1 MNLRTARIAAVVTG
15 LLGLVLAIATPL
27 LPIKQTAVTI
37 DWPQSGSLAPVTAPL
52 TMYKPLEVDLTVP
65 CAVAAAAPSGKET
78 VLAATTPPPAGDRAR
93 TVGLFVTVDGEG
105 LTVRSRGA
113 LVGTVPRADLA
124 HCEKAS
130 VSIDADRAVTVV
142 DAKRTEVPGD
152 LRPQVVGVFSDL
164 PADLQGAKP
173 SMHIAVDSRYTS
185 SPSTLK
191 GVAILVGVLCV
202 LISLFALALLDR
214 ADGRRS
220 THLIPRRWLH
230 VRLADAAVVGSL
242 LVWHIIGAPTSD
254 DGYILGMIKAA
265 PHSGYMPEVFR
276 YYDAPYAPFGMPF
289 YVVSWM
295 AELSVSS
302 PWLRLPALL
311 SGILAWFLL
320 SREVLPRLGL
330 SKRRAPTDYSR
341 ALWAAAAVFTLFWLT
356 YNPGLRPEPIVALGT
371 VVTWCLVERTV
382 ATRRLAPAGIGLVVA
397 GLTLSAA
404 PTGSFAFV
412 VFLVAAAPLW
422 QAVRSHVSV
431 NGWAASLLPLAAA
444 GASVLYLIFAD
455 HGLVEMLQSTT
466 LLGDV
471 GPSEQWHREIIRYEA
486 LFQQNPNGSVARR
499 FAMLAMFLSAALT
512 ATMLLWRR
520 RIPGIASGPARRV
533 VAAIGVSL
541 LVMAFNPTKWT
552 HHFGAFAT
560 LGAMAAAIAVVAV
573 RPRAIRR
580 PQLRLLVLAA
590 TAGCATLAF
599 ESTNGW
605 FYPGNFGI
613 PWGGTE
619 PVVAGIKLANV
630 FGAITVVLLLAAL
643 VVHVTGWTP
652 RLPDLGGPAGRRP
665 QAARG
670 MSRLPGFATPITL
683 VAVLILAMIGA
694 TNAASIMIQRPA
706 YSYGQQNLRSLA
718 GNPCGMADEVLVERD
733 ATAGV
738 LTPLG
743 NARDPLVGEQNANF
757 TPNGIAG
764 SFSSSSRGAADLVR
778 TGDADNTPSNT
789 GGTGGGTLD
798 KPGVNGSTAA
808 LPFGLDPAR
817 VPMVGSRQTGVQRS
831 ANATSSW
838 YALPA
843 GGVDRL
849 LTISVAGR
857 FGPADLQLEFGTGT
871 GTITPA
877 GMVIP
882 IDIGPAP
889 AWRNMR
895 VPSAMIPRDAT
906 AVRVV
911 ANISAPSENTW
922 VAYTPPRAPK
932 LETLQQLLG
941 DEPTLV
947 DWGAGIGF
955 PCQRQWR
962 ENGGVAELPKWR
974 ILPERDLAAAATTT
988 WEGGDAGG
996 PLGWALLL
1004 ATAQTVPTYLNN
1016 DWGREWGALERYVP
1030 YVDAPAAQVGRT
1042 DVIRSGLWSP
1052 GKTPQQK

>member
-1 MNLRTARIAAVVTG
+1 MNLRIARIAAVVAG
-15 LLGLVLAIATPL
+15 LIGLVLAIATPL

-52 TMYKPLEVDLTVP
+52 TMYKPLEVDATIP
-65 CAVAAAAPSGKET
+65 CAVAAAAPSDRQT

-93 TVGLFVTVDGEG
+93 TAGLFVTVDGEA

-113 LVGTVPRADLA
+113 LVHHVPRADLTRCGELRIA
-124 HCEKAS
+124 
-130 VSIDADRAVTVV
+130 IDADHAFAAASGISAQGDVR
-142 DAKRTEVPGD
+142 GD

-164 PADLQGAKP
+164 PADLQGPTPKVT
-173 SMHIAVDSRYTS
+173 IDVDSRYTS
-185 SPSTLK
+185 SPSVLK
-191 GVAILVGVLCV
+191 GAAILVGVACV
-202 LISLFALALLDR
+202 LVSLLALALLDR
-214 ADGRRS
+214 ADGRRRGR
-220 THLIPRRWLH
+220 LLPRSWLH
-230 VRLADAAVVGSL
+230 VRLADVAVIGSL
-242 LVWHIIGAPTSD
+242 LAWHIVGAPTSD

-295 AELSVSS
+295 ADLSVSS

-330 SKRRAPTDYSR
+330 SKRRAPRDYSR
-341 ALWAAAAVFTLFWLT
+341 ALWAMAAVFTLFWLT
-356 YNPGLRPEPIVALGT
+356 YNPGLRPEPIVAVGT
-371 VVTWCLVERTV
+371 VVTWCLVERSI
-382 ATRRLAPAGIGLVVA
+382 ATRRLAPAGVGLVVA

-422 QAVRSHVSV
+422 RAVVAHVRA
-431 NGWAASLLPLAAA
+431 NGYAATLLTLGAA
-444 GASVLYLIFAD
+444 GASVLFLVFAD
-455 HGLVEMLQSTT
+455 HGLVEMLQSTK

-471 GPSEQWHREIIRYEA
+471 GPSEPWHREIIRYEA

-499 FAMLAMFLSAALT
+499 FAMLALFLGSAIV
-512 ATMLLWRR
+512 ATLLLWRR
-520 RIPGIASGPARRV
+520 RIPGLATGPARRV

-560 LGAMAAAIAVVAV
+560 LGAMVAAIAVVAV
-573 RPRAIRR
+573 GPRTIRR
-580 PQLRLLVLAA
+580 PQFRLLALAA
-590 TAGCATLAF
+590 VAGCATLAF
-599 ESTNGW
+599 ETTNGW

-613 PWGGTE
+613 PWGGAAPT
-619 PVVAGIKLANV
+619 VAGVKIATV
-630 FGAITVVLLLAAL
+630 FGALTVVLLLAAL
-643 VVHVTGWTP
+643 VVHVTGRAP
-652 RLPDLGGPAGRRP
+652 RLPEFGG
-665 QAARG
+665 
-670 MSRLPGFATPITL
+670 RLPGFATPITL
-683 VAVLILAMIGA
+683 VATLIIAMIGA
-694 TNAASIMIQRPA
+694 TNVASIMIQRPA

-718 GNPCGMADEVLVERD
+718 GDPCGMADEVLVERD

-738 LTPLG
+738 LAPIGTAP
-743 NARDPLVGEQNANF
+743 DPLVGELNANF

-764 SFSSSSRGAADLVR
+764 SLSSSSRGAADLVR

-798 KPGVNGSTAA
+798 APGVNGSTAA

-817 VPMVGSRQTGVQRS
+817 VPVVGSRQTGPQHS
-831 ANATSSW
+831 ARAISSW

-843 GGVDRL
+843 AGIDRL

-857 FGPADLQLEFGTGT
+857 FGPGDLQLEFGTGE
-871 GTITPA
+871 GTITPNGA
-877 GMVIP
+877 VTP

-889 AWRNMR
+889 AWRNLR
-895 VPSAMIPRDAT
+895 VPAETVPAGAT
-906 AVRVV
+906 AVRVR
-911 ANISAPSENTW
+911 ATITAPSENTW

-932 LETLQQLLG
+932 LETLQELLG
-941 DEPTLV
+941 DDPTLV

-962 ENGGVAELPKWR
+962 ENGGVAEQPKWR

-988 WEGGDAGG
+988 WQGGDAGG

-1004 ATAQTVPTYLNN
+1004 AKAQTVPTYLNH

-1030 YVDAPAAQVGRT
+1030 YVDAPAAQLGRT
-1042 DVIRSGLWSP
+1042 EVTRTGLWTP
-1052 GKTPQQK
+1052 GPTPQE

>member
-1 MNLRTARIAAVVTG
+1 MNLRIARIAAVTAG
-15 LLGLVLAIATPL
+15 LIGLVLALATPL

-52 TMYKPLEVDLTVP
+52 TMYKPISVDATVP
-65 CAVAAAAPSGKET
+65 CSVAATAPSDKQT

-93 TVGLFVTVDGEG
+93 TVGLYVAVDGEA

-113 LVGTVPRADLA
+113 LVLSVPRADLA
-124 HCEKAS
+124 RCGA
-130 VSIDADRAVTVV
+130 VRIQIDADGARATADGITGGGDV
-142 DAKRTEVPGD
+142 RGD

-164 PADLQGAKP
+164 PAQLQGAAP
-173 SMHIAVDSRYTS
+173 SMRIEVDSRYTS
-185 SPSTLK
+185 SPSVLK
-191 GVAILVGVLCV
+191 GVAILVGVACV
-202 LISLFALALLDR
+202 LVALFALALLDR
-214 ADGRRS
+214 ADGRRRGR
-220 THLIPRRWLH
+220 LLPRRWLH

-295 AELSVSS
+295 ADLSVSS

-311 SGILAWFLL
+311 SGVLAWFLL

-330 SKRRAPTDYSR
+330 SKRRAPRDYSR
-341 ALWAAAAVFTLFWLT
+341 GLWAAAAVFTLFWLT
-356 YNPGLRPEPIVALGT
+356 YNPGLRPEPIVAVGT
-371 VVTWCLVERTV
+371 VATWCLVERTI
-382 ATRRLAPAGIGLVVA
+382 ATRRLAPAGVGLVIA

-422 QAVRSHVSV
+422 RAVVAHVRA
-431 NGWAASLLPLAAA
+431 NGYAASLLTLAAA
-444 GASVLYLIFAD
+444 GASVLYLVFAD

-471 GPSEQWHREIIRYEA
+471 GPSEPWHREIIRYEA

-499 FAMLAMFLSAALT
+499 FAMLAMLLGALIT
-512 ATMLLWRR
+512 ATLLLWRR
-520 RIPGIASGPARRV
+520 RIPGIATGPARRV
-533 VAAIGVSL
+533 VAATGVSL

-560 LGAMAAAIAVVAV
+560 LGAMVAAIAVVAMG
-573 RPRAIRR
+573 PRTIRR
-580 PQLRLLVLAA
+580 LQFRLLTLAA
-590 TAGCATLAF
+590 VAGCATLAF

-613 PWGGTE
+613 PWGGAD
-619 PVVAGIKLANV
+619 PAVGGIAIATV
-630 FGAITVVLLLAAL
+630 FGALTVLLLAAAL

-652 RLPDLGGPAGRRP
+652 RIPGSGGPEGTRDRS
-665 QAARG
+665 RL
-670 MSRLPGFATPITL
+670 RLPGFATPITAVAIL
-683 VAVLILAMIGA
+683 VIAMIGA
-694 TNAASIMIQRPA
+694 TNAASILIQHPA

-718 GNPCGMADEVLVERD
+718 GDPCGMADEVLVERD
-733 ATAGV
+733 ANAGL

-743 NARDPLVGEQNANF
+743 TAPDPLIGAAGENF

-764 SFSSSSRGAADLVR
+764 SLTSSSRGAADLVR
-778 TGDADNTPSNT
+778 TGDADTTPSNT

-798 KPGVNGSTAA
+798 RPGVNGSTAA

-817 VPMVGSRQTGVQRS
+817 VPVIGSRQTGAQR
-831 ANATSSW
+831 NARAVSSW

-843 GGVDRL
+843 GGIDRL

-857 FGPADLQLEFGTGT
+857 FNPGDLQLEFGTGT
-871 GTITPA
+871 GTITPN
-877 GMVIP
+877 GTVTP

-889 AWRNMR
+889 AWRNLR
-895 VPSAMIPRDAT
+895 VPAEAVPAGAT
-906 AVRVV
+906 AVRVR
-911 ANISAPSENTW
+911 ATITAPSESTW
-922 VAYTPPRAPK
+922 VAYTPPRAPR
-932 LETLQQLLG
+932 LETLQELLG
-941 DEPTLV
+941 DDPTLV

-962 ENGGVAELPKWR
+962 ESGGVAEQPKWR

-1004 ATAQTVPTYLNN
+1004 ARAQTVPTYLNH

-1030 YVDAPAAQVGRT
+1030 YVEAAPAQQVRT
-1042 DVIRSGLWSP
+1042 EVTRSGLWTP
-1052 GKTPQQK
+1052 GPTPQ